1 MPLDLV
7 IEEGSVG
14 GILSY
19 VTREVPSEKRFPGA
33 KQNCSKECVA
43 IM

>member
-19 VTREVPSEKRFPGA
+19 VTREVLGETGSLG
-33 KQNCSKECVA
+33 QNK
-43 IM
+43 I

>member
-7 IEEGSVG
+7 IEEVSVG

-19 VTREVPSEKRFPGA
+19 MTREVPGEAGSLGQNKLKRNVLS
-33 KQNCSKECVA
+33 Q
-43 IM
+43 